1 MKHEIK
7 NNILTRVLSRAQI
20 QIYKLNFPGSLN
32 TINPASSDLVGGGPG
47 SGELTVIGLM
57 YRHLQT
63 VLYLCDLQLLSL
75 ILFCISYLC
84 ILSLT
89 FIFGQNNQ
97 IKSLEGLF
105 E

>member
-32 TINPASSDLVGGGPG
+32 TINPASSDLVGGGSE
-47 SGELTVIGLM
+47 SGQLRVIGLM

-63 VLYLCDLQLLSL
+63 VLCLCDLQLLSQSAY
-75 ILFCISYLC
+75 IL
-84 ILSLT
+84 
-89 FIFGQNNQ
+89 
-97 IKSLEGLF
+97 
-105 E
+105 